1 MDAAI
6 QLFVRALVVLFFY
19 YVAAFAIVTF
29 VKPLWLIPR
38 IAFGAAFLGAT
49 ALGAMY
55 VSDHKAPASILAL
68 VLLGGVALWY
78 AVRRVRYHEGLLAS
92 ISKQSP
98 QPTADAT
105 PPRDNEPSGP

>member
-6 QLFVRALVVLFFY
+6 QLFVRSLVVLFFY

-38 IAFGAAFLGAT
+38 IAFGAAFLSAT

-55 VSDHKAPASILAL
+55 VSDHKAPASILAW

-78 AVRRVRYHEGLLAS
+78 TVRRVHYHEGLLAS
-92 ISKQSP
+92 ISKQNPQSTDDASSP
-98 QPTADAT
+98 K
-105 PPRDNEPSGP
+105 DNKPSGP